1 MQLFSTHAL
10 GAGTAIEMAR
20 VLGRLPAALAVYA
33 VEGATF
39 TLGAGL
45 SPAAA
50 AGAAEAAARILEE
63 VRGA

>member
-1 MQLFSTHAL
+1 
-10 GAGTAIEMAR
+10 MAR

-39 TLGAGL
+39 TVGAGL
-45 SPAAA
+45 SPAVA
-50 AGAAEAAARILEE
+50 AGAAEAAARIVEE